1 MTIISCENCG
11 VMLDSDRLPQE
22 SIGETHRTSVTCPVC
37 DHQIDAAD
45 GEEVA

>member
-1 MTIISCENCG
+1 MTIISCSNCG

-22 SIGETHRTSVTCPVC
+22 SIGETHRTSVECPVC
-37 DHQIDAAD
+37 DCRIDAAD